1 MGSAGHDLPRSRF
14 NRKGSCKPGEGGRLA
29 AAHDEERLPG
39 TSFIS
44 SEQRNALKDG
54 LEVREAASNVSES
67 SS

>member
-1 MGSAGHDLPRSRF
+1 MTSHDHGSIARVHASQAR
-14 NRKGSCKPGEGGRLA
+14 EGGWQQPM
-29 AAHDEERLPG
+29 DEERLPG